1 MNMNM
6 KKEET
11 ITMEDLWHN
20 LVSQGYEPHMHNGY
34 EVIDCSNIEVL
45 TYGKKYVNLIW
56 LSRHKTPKHLVR
68 IEVESCTRKSENMHD
83 IVKNSV
89 IVTTDHI
96 CMKYNKDH
104 FFENVNAKDLY
115 KNDYVSVYDP
125 YEMKEHVGTIVNIE
139 DLGITD
145 EWVYDVEVD
154 DDMHSFYAN
163 DILVHNSQFIN
174 LQCIS
179 DYLKKKRNL
188 PKNIRDWTIKDKKL
202 FWKLVRQFV
211 DKEVNPY
218 VRQLVHD
225 YCKTTQ
231 QNVLTYELEYMSDV
245 GIYESMKHYATHKI
259 FDEGELV
266 DKIKYAGI
274 ELKKAQVPK
283 EMKTFLAEIYD
294 GVINKD
300 WDEINYK
307 QYIDNLYTNFRQ
319 YNIDQISFWKG
330 YNTERQAV
338 GFLEMTLGTTGI
350 AKACTYY
357 NQIIAKLGLNKKY
370 EEIRV
375 GDKVRFCY
383 VEPGNEYGINQIA
396 YKPGQW
402 PKEFDNIFKVDYKKM
417 FNKIILDP
425 LKRFRIACKFED
437 TDPSK
442 QAVFDVFSL

>member
-1 MNMNM
+1 MIME
-6 KKEET
+6 KEET
-11 ITMEDLWHN
+11 IAMEDLWHK
-20 LVSQGYEPHMHNGY
+20 LVSQGHEPHMHNGY
-34 EVIDCSNIEVL
+34 EVIDCSGIEVM
-45 TYGKKYVNLIW
+45 TYGRKYVNLVW
-56 LSRHKTPKHLVR
+56 LSRHKTPKHLVK
-68 IEVESCTRKSENMHD
+68 IEVESDARRPFTWRSENKRD
-83 IVKNSV
+83 KAKNSV
-89 IVTTDHI
+89 IVTVDHV
-96 CMKYNKDH
+96 CMKYNRDH
-104 FFENVNAKDLY
+104 FFENTMAKDLHES
-115 KNDYVSVYDP
+115 DYVSVYDP
-125 YEMKEHVGTIVNIE
+125 QEMREHVGTILSIE
-139 DLGITD
+139 DIGTTD

-154 DDMHSFYAN
+154 DNMHAFYAN

-202 FWKLVRQFV
+202 FWKLVSQFV

-245 GIYESMKHYATHKI
+245 GVYESMKHYATHKI
-259 FDEGELV
+259 FDEGDLV

-300 WDEINYK
+300 WEESDYK
-307 QYIDNLYTNFRQ
+307 KYIEELYSNFRN
-319 YNIDQISFWKG
+319 YNIDQVSFWKG

-338 GFLEMTLGTTGI
+338 GFLEMQVGTTGI

-357 NQIIAKLGLNKKY
+357 N
-370 EEIRV
+370 
-375 GDKVRFCY
+375 
-383 VEPGNEYGINQIA
+383 
-396 YKPGQW
+396 
-402 PKEFDNIFKVDYKKM
+402 
-417 FNKIILDP
+417 
-425 LKRFRIACKFED
+425 
-437 TDPSK
+437 
-442 QAVFDVFSL
+442 